1 MRCWEEKTMKAL
13 RFHGHRDLR
22 LEDVEEPQPQ
32 PGWSIVE
39 VDWASICASDI
50 KEYLGPL
57 YISDRPNPI
66 TGVSIP
72 VTLGHEFAGRIVQTD
87 GTRPDIKLG
96 DRVAV
101 DGCIKCGVCWYCR
114 HGNYV
119 LCDKL
124 AILGFDAHG
133 GFAERVAAPNYSL
146 HKLPESVTNED
157 GAVIEPLSVVVHA
170 VRRGRVTP
178 GDVVAIV
185 GAGMIGLGSLAVARA
200 TGAAAVY
207 MVERMPERRERAK
220 RMGAVVID
228 PTEWPAATQLQELT
242 SGYGADV
249 AFDCVGTEESLDS
262 AINLSRKGGRVVVV
276 GVFKKAPT
284 VDMNKIVLQER
295 EIIGCLAYV
304 DDFPRSIALVADGR
318 VHASDFITDR
328 IALRDIVAEG
338 FQKMIDEP
346 DKHVRIIVNTQQ
358 V

>member
-1 MRCWEEKTMKAL
+1 MKAL

-22 LEDVEEPQPQ
+22 LENVEEPKQQ

-87 GTRPDIKLG
+87 GSRPDVQVG

-101 DGCIKCGVCWYCR
+101 DGCIKDGECWYCR

-146 HKLPESVTNED
+146 HKLPQSVTNEM

-170 VRRGRVTP
+170 VRRGRVAL
-178 GDVVAIV
+178 GEIVVVV
-185 GAGMIGLGSLAVARA
+185 GAGMIGLGTMAVSRA
-200 TGAAAVY
+200 AGAAAVY
-207 MVERMPERRERAK
+207 VVERMPERRNRALA
-220 RMGAVVID
+220 MGATAVID
-228 PTEWPAATQLQELT
+228 PTADDPVAELQQLT

-249 AFDCVGTEESLDS
+249 AFDCVGTEESVNS
-262 AINLSRKGGRVVVV
+262 AISLARKGGRITIV
-276 GVFKKAPT
+276 GVFKKAPV

-304 DDFPRSIALVADGR
+304 DDFPRAISLVADGR
-318 VHASDFITDR
+318 IDANAFITDR
-328 IALRDIVAEG
+328 IALRDIIEQG
-338 FQKMIDEP
+338 FQKLIDEP
-346 DKHVRIIVNTQQ
+346 DRHVRIIVNTHQ